1 MVIQI
6 KTTAF
11 NLPYYQIWP
20 LSKYMQFSGCDRKGR
35 GHANLTAGRAITSYE
50 VTLEPRI
57 TPDSARK
64 RELKSLTL
72 WSPISSRLLSSELFH
87 EKVNFFFSRCTY
99 LTQVVVVFNSMPVS
113 QTEGGSACHAEE
125 SLGSALETDVC
136 RREGRKQR
144 WSEGKAGM
152 WYSRTKASASLGG
165 SSEAEGIFLSSGIT
179 A

>member
-1 MVIQI
+1 MNSCYFTWSSKLRLHLSIYPTIRSGHCPSTCNSQDVIV
-6 KTTAF
+6 KEGGMP
-11 NLPYYQIWP
+11 LPSLLLARHQPDSW
-20 LSKYMQFSGCDRKGR
+20 
-35 GHANLTAGRAITSYE
+35 RAITNYE

-87 EKVNFFFSRCTY
+87 EKVNYFFSGCTY
-99 LTQVVVVFNSMPVS
+99 LTQVVVVFNSVPVS
-113 QTEGGSACHAEE
+113 QTEGGSACHAED

-144 WSEGKAGM
+144 WSERKAGM
-152 WYSRTKASASLGG
+152 WYSRNKGLG
-165 SSEAEGIFLSSGIT
+165 
-179 A
+179 